1 MKRVQ
6 EEITATQQ
14 RVEAKKK
21 EILTEEHLKII
32 TTFQTARLKVFH
44 YDTSSMLIVLECNLK
59 YFFLI

>member
-14 RVEAKKK
+14 RIEAKQK

-32 TTFQTARLKVFH
+32 TTFQVARLKVFQ
-44 YDTSSMLIVLECNLK
+44 LIL
-59 YFFLI
+59 